1 MKGNILFTFNI
12 FFLKWRE
19 KVEQQKHTYEIKQNI
34 WRLWFYIYYIYIFF
48 IHQFIIFIK
57 TYSSIQNL
65 SKYCF
70 CLWMHCFWSMWT
82 QHYKLCVHVES
93 VSHRRKDNHNI
104 LNKFCFIS
112 NNTKK
117 KHMIAFGRVAIYHDL
132 PSSSYESVITEISV
146 ASYRILS
153 RPKTIV
159 NTSCLCTCPLCTV
172 CSGNELSWQ
181 LWYENM
187 VLMQSVECNP
197 AMYA

>member
-1 MKGNILFTFNI
+1 MLYCYISRKFRLILYKDLIIYRDNKLMKGNILFTFNI

-34 WRLWFYIYYIYIFF
+34 WRLWFYIYYIYIYIFF

-65 SKYCF
+65 SEYCF

-117 KHMIAFGRVAIYHDL
+117 THDCFWQ
-132 PSSSYESVITEISV
+132 SCD
-146 ASYRILS
+146 LS
-153 RPKTIV
+153 R
-159 NTSCLCTCPLCTV
+159 S
-172 CSGNELSWQ
+172 S
-181 LWYENM
+181 
-187 VLMQSVECNP
+187 
-197 AMYA
+197 